1 MKNLTQNK
9 KTKIPL
15 KNKIEPY
22 SQKDFFKLTFNI

>member
-1 MKNLTQNK
+1 MKNLTHK